1 MSGTDNPGSG
11 NPGEVPDLDGPNEE
25 AAAPDSSGA
34 DSAAFH
40 SQAYSAPESEQFTSP
55 YVPYD
60 EYETQLVDGEEPP
73 PPRWP
78 WVVGVA
84 AIIAAI
90 TLVASVALL
99 VAGRSDET
107 NGAAKGSTVIPT
119 PSTTPWNEIITTT
132 TPPPPPPPPP
142 PTTEPPPPPPPP
154 VVTETVT
161 VEPPPPPPP
170 PVTTHEAPP
179 PVTTTTTPPPP
190 PPPTTTTPAGPR
202 QITYSV
208 TGSKAPLDRISITWT
223 DGSGRTRVN
232 PNVYI
237 PWSITVTPI
246 SNSEIGSVSASSF
259 LRLSQL
265 NCTITTS
272 DGQVLSSNNNNSA
285 QATC

>member
-60 EYETQLVDGEEPP
+60 EYETQLVDGE
-73 PPRWP
+73 
-78 WVVGVA
+78 
-84 AIIAAI
+84 
-90 TLVASVALL
+90 
-99 VAGRSDET
+99 
-107 NGAAKGSTVIPT
+107 
-119 PSTTPWNEIITTT
+119 
-132 TPPPPPPPPP
+132 
-142 PTTEPPPPPPPP
+142 
-154 VVTETVT
+154 
-161 VEPPPPPPP
+161 EPPPPPPP

>member
-1 MSGTDNPGSG
+1 MSGTDEEPGAS
-11 NPGEVPDLDGPNEE
+11 GEVPDLDATAE
-25 AAAPDSSGA
+25 SSEPSS

-40 SQAYSAPESEQFTSP
+40 SQAYSAPESEQFTGP

-60 EYETQLVDGEEPP
+60 EYVEEYEDELP

-99 VAGRSDET
+99 VAGRSDQT
-107 NGAAKGSTVIPT
+107 NGAARSSTVTPT
-119 PSTTPWNEIITTT
+119 PTTTPWNEIIPTTT
-132 TPPPPPPPPP
+132 PSPSPPPPPPPSPSPEEPPPPPPPPP
-142 PTTEPPPPPPPP
+142 EPEPEPVPEPVPAPHEEPPP
-154 VVTETVT
+154 
-161 VEPPPPPPP
+161 
-170 PVTTHEAPP
+170 
-179 PVTTTTTPPPP
+179 TPS
-190 PPPTTTTPAGPR
+190 PTPTPTPTPSPTPTPTPKGPR
-202 QITYSV
+202 QITYTV
-208 TGSKAPLDRISITWT
+208 TGNKVPLDRISITWA
-223 DGSGRTRVN
+223 DGTGRTRVN
-232 PNVYI
+232 PNVNI

-246 SNSEIGSVSASSF
+246 SNSEIGSVSATSF

-272 DGQVLSSNNNNSA
+272 DGQVLSSNSNNSP

>member
-25 AAAPDSSGA
+25 AAASDSSGA

-60 EYETQLVDGEEPP
+60 EYETQLVDGEE
-73 PPRWP
+73 
-78 WVVGVA
+78 
-84 AIIAAI
+84 
-90 TLVASVALL
+90 
-99 VAGRSDET
+99 
-107 NGAAKGSTVIPT
+107 
-119 PSTTPWNEIITTT
+119 
-132 TPPPPPPPPP
+132 
-142 PTTEPPPPPPPP
+142 
-154 VVTETVT
+154 
-161 VEPPPPPPP
+161 
-170 PVTTHEAPP
+170 
-179 PVTTTTTPPPP
+179 PPP

>member
-107 NGAAKGSTVIPT
+107 NGAAKSSTVIPT
-119 PSTTPWNEIITTT
+119 PSTTPWNEII
-132 TPPPPPPPPP
+132 
-142 PTTEPPPPPPPP
+142 
-154 VVTETVT
+154 
-161 VEPPPPPPP
+161 
-170 PVTTHEAPP
+170 
-179 PVTTTTTPPPP
+179 
-190 PPPTTTTPAGPR
+190 TTTTPAGPR